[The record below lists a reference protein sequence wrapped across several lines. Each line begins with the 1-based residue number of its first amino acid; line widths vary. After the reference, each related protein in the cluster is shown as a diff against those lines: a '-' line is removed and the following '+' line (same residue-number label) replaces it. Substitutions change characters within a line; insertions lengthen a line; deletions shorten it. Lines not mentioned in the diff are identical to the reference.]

1 MFGGRSSGGPGYRDE
16 YEMKKLAAALLMA
29 GVPYCTPDGDPCQ
42 WCERTGGHPSRGVAA
57 IKTQRILGE
66 DQRA

>member
-1 MFGGRSSGGPGYRDE
+1 MVTRAGGANEPAD
-16 YEMKKLAAALLMA
+16 
-29 GVPYCTPDGDPCQ
+29 
-42 WCERTGGHPSRGVAA
+42 HPSRGVAA